1 MAKHKTIMYKV
12 KGTITSIDEVKTL
25 GNGAKVVNYI
35 VDQTSENGYVTKY
48 NIGLY
53 KKAEYAEHVDNFIKY
68 NKVGDEVE
76 VEFTIRSQEYNGK
89 IYNNL
94 NHWKLDKVGATT
106 TAKEDVEDLPF

>member
-1 MAKHKTIMYKV
+1 MYKV
-12 KGTITSIDEVKTL
+12 KGKITSIEEVKTL
-25 GNGAKVVNYI
+25 DNGAKVVNYI
-35 VDQTSENGYVTKY
+35 VDHTSENGNVTKY
-48 NIGLY
+48 KIEWY

-94 NHWKLDKVGATT
+94 NHWKITKVGSTT
-106 TAKEDVEDLPF
+106 QPAENTEEEVPF